1 MSTILDILLNVA
13 RVVLSREAVAEVPNL
28 LPDMFQTMLVYRD
41 SGPEIFSKCCA
52 LFQVLSVCPEVSCFH
67 HYLDIY

>member
-13 RVVLSREAVAEVPNL
+13 RVVLSREAVSEVPNL

-52 LFQVLSVCPEVSCFH
+52 LFQVLSVCFY
-67 HYLDIY
+67 HYLDCF